1 VSNVD
6 LPVASTAVEQPARA
20 AGAASKILRGLK
32 LPALI
37 AFIAAATNVAFDYF
51 PDLRPDPQIQLNA
64 ALRAVAI
71 EPDVTFGGYL
81 RRIGRAPSED
91 DQPAQLRTTGNLFYV
106 EAQTQGLKDE
116 PSQLRWH
123 LYNVKSGKRLANQ
136 LTGGAGWK
144 TRSGTPSDRLIYLVW
159 EQIPTQ
165 PGRYKLRFELR
176 AKGVLLAI
184 ADSGAFDYCRHSNCG
199 ALER

>member
-1 VSNVD
+1 MSDVD
-6 LPVASTAVEQPARA
+6 LPVADTAFEQPPRV

-37 AFIAAATNVAFDYF
+37 ACIAAATNVAFDYF

-64 ALRAVAI
+64 ALRAVAM
-71 EPDVTFGGYL
+71 EPDVTFGDYL
-81 RRIGRAPSED
+81 QRTGRTPSED
-91 DQPAQLRTTGNLFYV
+91 DQLAQLLTTGHLFYV

-123 LYNVKSGKRLANQ
+123 LYNVKSGKRLANDEP
-136 LTGGAGWK
+136 TDGAGWK

-165 PGRYKLRFELR
+165 KGRYKLRFELR
-176 AKGVLLAI
+176 QSFIDEVI
-184 ADSGAFDYCRHSNCG
+184 ADVLPRFITRRSF
-199 ALER
+199 

>member
-1 VSNVD
+1 MSNVD
-6 LPVASTAVEQPARA
+6 LPAADPALEQPPRVVGVASN
-20 AGAASKILRGLK
+20 ILRGLK

-64 ALRAVAI
+64 ALRAVAM
-71 EPDVTFGGYL
+71 EPDVAFRDYL
-81 RRIGRAPSED
+81 RRIGRTPSED
-91 DQPAQLRTTGNLFYV
+91 DQPAQLRTRGNLFYV

-123 LYNVKSGKRLANQ
+123 LYDVNSGKRLASQ

-184 ADSGAFDYCRHSNCG
+184 VDSGAFDYCRDATCG
-199 ALER
+199 AVEP